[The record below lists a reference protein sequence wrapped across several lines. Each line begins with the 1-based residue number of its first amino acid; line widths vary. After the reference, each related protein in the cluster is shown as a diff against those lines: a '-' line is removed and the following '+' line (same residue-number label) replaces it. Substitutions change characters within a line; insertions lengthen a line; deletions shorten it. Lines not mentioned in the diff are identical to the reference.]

1 MAEKELC
8 NLNIF
13 VVAKWE
19 PHVRN
24 GDSICCQMSVQ
35 VYIFTF
41 EVIQWGQKWNN
52 DCVCC
57 MIKCIALLWITALIK
72 SLKYINEVVA
82 H

>member
-8 NLNIF
+8 NLDIF

-35 VYIFTF
+35 VYIYLHLRLSNGVKNEIT
-41 EVIQWGQKWNN
+41 
-52 DCVCC
+52 
-57 MIKCIALLWITALIK
+57 IAF
-72 SLKYINEVVA
+72 VA
-82 H
+82 WLNA